1 MTAGRHLHDIH
12 NLLHLVGHW
21 TSLDNST
28 RSYAVHRMRLLHI
41 AINKGWQAALYFD
54 QQGADT
60 FLLLLLLI
68 SLILFFI

>member
-12 NLLHLVGHW
+12 NLLHFVGHW

-28 RSYAVHRMRLLHI
+28 RSYAVHKMRHLYI
-41 AINKGWQAALYFD
+41 AINKGWQAALYCD
-54 QQGADT
+54 QEGADA
-60 FLLLLLLI
+60 LLLLLLS